1 LGTKFRTFTSSIPNV
16 HLSETPS
23 PLNNTTRPTL
33 IILLGPTGVGKT
45 ALSIKIANH
54 LKTEIISC
62 DSRQLFKEMR
72 IGTAVPE
79 IEILKQIPH
88 HFIQSNSI
96 FGNYNAARFEAEVL
110 ERLEKLFAVHPVV
123 LMTGGSML
131 YIDVVCKGIDDLPD
145 VDPEL
150 RATLMERMKVE
161 GIERLRAELKL
172 LDPVY
177 YHEADLRNPVRIVHA
192 LEICYTTGK
201 SFSSQRTKTAKQ
213 RAFNI
218 LKIGL
223 NRDRTELYNRINSR
237 VDEMMAAGLEEEARG
252 LYPYREL
259 NTLNTVGYRELFNYF
274 DGKNTLEVA
283 IKKIKANSRKYARKQ
298 LTWFRKDP
306 DIHWFH
312 PDQEA
317 EILKLITK

>member
-1 LGTKFRTFTSSIPNV
+1 M
-16 HLSETPS
+16 
-23 PLNNTTRPTL
+23 NNTTRPTL
-33 IILLGPTGVGKT
+33 LILLGPTGVGKT
-45 ALSIKIANH
+45 DLSIKIADH
-54 LKTEIISC
+54 FQTEIISC

-79 IEILKQIPH
+79 DEILKQIPH

-96 FGNYNAARFEAEVL
+96 FGNYNAARFETEVL
-110 ERLEKLFAVHPVV
+110 ETLQKLFAVHPIV

-145 VDPEL
+145 ADPEL
-150 RATLMERMKVE
+150 RATLMDRMKQE

-177 YHEADLRNPVRIVHA
+177 YLEVDLRNPVRIVHA
-192 LEICYTTGK
+192 LEICYSTGK
-201 SFSSQRTKTAKQ
+201 SFSSQRTNTVKKRT
-213 RAFNI
+213 FNI

-223 NRDRTELYNRINSR
+223 NCDRTELYNSINSR
-237 VDEMMAAGLEEEARG
+237 VDERRTAGLEAEARS

-259 NTLNTVGYRELFNYF
+259 STLSTVGYRELFDYF
-274 DGKNTLEVA
+274 DGNCSLEDA
-283 IKKIKANSRKYARKQ
+283 IEKIKGNSRKYARKQ

-312 PDQEA
+312 PDQET
-317 EILKLITK
+317 EILKLITDYKLQIKD

>member
-1 LGTKFRTFTSSIPNV
+1 M
-16 HLSETPS
+16 
-23 PLNNTTRPTL
+23 NNTTRPTL
-33 IILLGPTGVGKT
+33 LILLGPTGVGKT

-54 LKTEIISC
+54 FQTEIISC
-62 DSRQLFKEMR
+62 DSRQLFKEMQ

-79 IEILKQIPH
+79 DEMLKQIPH

-96 FGNYNAARFEAEVL
+96 FGNYNAARFETEVL

-150 RATLMERMKVE
+150 RATLMERMKEE

-177 YHEADLRNPVRIVHA
+177 YHEVDLRNPVRIVHA

-201 SFSSQRTKTAKQ
+201 PFSSQRTKTAKQ

-237 VDEMMAAGLEEEARG
+237 VDEMMAAGLVEEARS

-259 NTLNTVGYRELFNYF
+259 NTLNTVGYRELFDYF
-274 DGKNTLEVA
+274 DGNCSLEEA
-283 IKKIKANSRKYARKQ
+283 IEKIKANSRKYARKQ

-317 EILKLITK
+317 EILHLITN

>member
-1 LGTKFRTFTSSIPNV
+1 M
-16 HLSETPS
+16 
-23 PLNNTTRPTL
+23 NNTTRPIL
-33 IILLGPTGVGKT
+33 LILLGPTGVGKT

-54 LKTEIISC
+54 FQTEIISC
-62 DSRQLFKEMR
+62 DSRQLFKEMQ

-79 IEILKQIPH
+79 AEVLKQIPH

-96 FGNYNAARFEAEVL
+96 FDNYNAARFETEVL
-110 ERLEKLFAVHPVV
+110 ERLQTLFAVHPIV

-150 RATLMERMKVE
+150 RETLMERMRQE

-177 YHEADLRNPVRIVHA
+177 YHEVDLQNPVRIVHA

-201 SFSSQRTKTAKQ
+201 SFSSQRTNSVKQ
-213 RAFNI
+213 RAFDI

-223 NRDRTELYNRINSR
+223 NRDRTELYNRINNR
-237 VDEMMAAGLEEEARG
+237 VDEMMATGLEAEARS
-252 LYPYREL
+252 LYPHREL
-259 NTLNTVGYRELFNYF
+259 STLNTVGYRELFEYF
-274 DGKNTLEVA
+274 DGKITLEEA
-283 IKKIKANSRKYARKQ
+283 IEKIKANSRKYARKQ

-312 PDQEA
+312 PNQDA
-317 EILKLITK
+317 EILNLITN

>member
-1 LGTKFRTFTSSIPNV
+1 M
-16 HLSETPS
+16 
-23 PLNNTTRPTL
+23 L
-33 IILLGPTGVGKT
+33 IVLLGPTGVGKT

-54 LKTEIISC
+54 FQTEIISC
-62 DSRQLFKEMR
+62 DSRQLFKEMQ

-79 IEILKQIPH
+79 DEILKQIPH

-96 FGNYNAARFEAEVL
+96 FGNYNVARFETEVL
-110 ERLEKLFAVHPVV
+110 ERLQTLFALHPVV

-131 YIDVVCKGIDDLPD
+131 YIDVVCKGIDNLPD

-150 RATLMERMKVE
+150 RATLMERMKEE
-161 GIERLRAELKL
+161 GIERMRAELKF

-177 YHEADLRNPVRIVHA
+177 YHEVDLRNPVRIVHA

-201 SFSSQRTKTAKQ
+201 PFSAQRTKSAKP
-213 RAFNI
+213 RTFNI

-223 NRDRTELYNRINSR
+223 NRDRTELYNRINIR
-237 VDEMMAAGLEEEARG
+237 VDEMMAAGLEEEARS

-259 NTLNTVGYRELFNYF
+259 NTLNTVGYRELFDYF
-274 DGKNTLEVA
+274 DGKNTLEEA
-283 IKKIKANSRKYARKQ
+283 IEKIKANSRKYARKQ
-298 LTWFRKDP
+298 LTWFRKDQ

-317 EILKLITK
+317 EILNLITNYKLMTVS

>member
-1 LGTKFRTFTSSIPNV
+1 MNKK
-16 HLSETPS
+16 
-23 PLNNTTRPTL
+23 TRPTL

-54 LKTEIISC
+54 FHTEIISC
-62 DSRQLFKEMR
+62 DSRQLFKEMQ

-79 IEILKQIPH
+79 EELLKQIPH

-96 FGNYNAARFEAEVL
+96 YGSYNAAMFETEVL
-110 ERLEKLFAVHPVV
+110 ERLQKLFTVHPLV

-150 RATLMERMKVE
+150 RATLMERLKQE
-161 GIERLRAELKL
+161 GIERMRAELKL

-177 YHEADLRNPVRIVHA
+177 YHEVDLQNPVRIIHA
-192 LEICYTTGK
+192 LEICYLTGK
-201 SFSSQRTKTAKQ
+201 PFSSQRTKTAKQ

-223 NRDRTELYNRINSR
+223 NRDRNELYNRINCR
-237 VDEMMAAGLEEEARG
+237 VDEMMVAGLEEEARS

-259 NTLNTVGYRELFNYF
+259 STLNTVGYRELFDYF
-274 DGKNTLEVA
+274 DGKNTLEEA
-283 IKKIKANSRKYARKQ
+283 IEKIKANSRKYARKQ

-312 PDQEA
+312 PDQDA
-317 EILKLITK
+317 EILSLITDYKLKIRQSPVNF

>member
-1 LGTKFRTFTSSIPNV
+1 M
-16 HLSETPS
+16 
-23 PLNNTTRPTL
+23 NNTNRPTL

-62 DSRQLFKEMR
+62 DSRQLFKEMQ
-72 IGTAVPE
+72 IGTAVPKAV
-79 IEILKQIPH
+79 ILKQITH

-96 FGNYNAARFEAEVL
+96 FGSYNAAMFETEVL
-110 ERLEKLFAVHPVV
+110 ERLKTLFAIHSVI

-131 YIDVVCKGIDDLPD
+131 YIDVVCNGIDDLPD
-145 VDPEL
+145 VDTEL
-150 RATLMERMKVE
+150 RATLMARMKEE
-161 GIERLRAELKL
+161 GIERMRAELKL

-177 YHEADLRNPVRIVHA
+177 YHEVDLQNPVRIIHA
-192 LEICYTTGK
+192 LEICYMTGK
-201 SFSSQRTKTAKQ
+201 SFSSQRTKSVKP

-223 NRDRTELYNRINSR
+223 NRDRTELYTRINIR
-237 VDEMMAAGLEEEARG
+237 VDEMIAAGLEEEARG

-259 NTLNTVGYRELFNYF
+259 NTLNTVGYRELFDYF
-274 DGKNTLEVA
+274 EGNCKLEDA
-283 IKKIKANSRKYARKQ
+283 IEKIKANSRKYARKQ

-317 EILKLITK
+317 EILHLITDYKLQIKD